1 MAAKRAK
8 NAPSSDGHTVPG
20 VHAAHLAEVLGRWGI
35 TPEELLF
42 PLGLDAKAL
51 ADPASRLSIPML
63 IRVVDRAR
71 TLSGEPALG
80 YHLGL
85 QMRISAHGYLGFAAM
100 TASTLR
106 EALELA
112 CRFAPTRSTA
122 IELRLEERDDRAY
135 VVIHEN
141 TDFGSAR
148 EVVVVSLLVG
158 IWRIGDSLTGKELVG
173 DAELAFAEPP
183 YASRL
188 VDLLPGAFRFSQPEH
203 RLVFDRSFLDLPLT
217 LSDPDALRLARDQCE
232 RELDRLG
239 YQRSLTARVR
249 AILGAADGELPSLE
263 DMAAELGTSARTLK
277 RRLADD
283 QTKYSDLVDSVQ
295 SARAMALLRS
305 ELTVDE
311 VANRLGYSDSANF
324 TRAFR
329 RWTGKTPSAFRKGSA
344 S

>member
-1 MAAKRAK
+1 M
-8 NAPSSDGHTVPG
+8 
-20 VHAAHLAEVLGRWGI
+20 LGRWGI

-42 PLGLDAKAL
+42 PLGLDAKTL
-51 ADPASRLSIPML
+51 ADPASRLL
-63 IRVVDRAR
+63 HTDADARVVERAR
-71 TLSGEPALG
+71 ALSGEAALG

-85 QMRISAHGYLGFAAM
+85 RMQMSAHGYLGFAAM

-122 IELRLEERDDRAY
+122 IDLRLEERDDRAY

-188 VDLLPGAFRFSQPEH
+188 VDLLPGAIRFSQPVR
-203 RLVFDRSFLDLPLT
+203 RLVFDRRLLDLPLT

-239 YQRSLTARVR
+239 YQRSVTARVR
-249 AILGAADGELPSLE
+249 AVLGAAIGELPSLE
-263 DMAAELGTSARTLK
+263 EMAAELGTSARTLK
-277 RRLADD
+277 RKLADD
-283 QTKYSDLVDSVQ
+283 QTKYSDLVDGVQ

-329 RWTGKTPSAFRKGSA
+329 RWTGKTPTAFRKSSA